1 MNDAPRPLEL
11 TREGSGSAPGEPV
24 VSRDP
29 VAAREPSGAG
39 AVAQRLADALTTAMA
54 LLAADAGAVYVRR
67 PGVGLVLAT
76 EVGLTADELVRLR
89 ASPVR
94 PELALPVPMT
104 GSATAAPVADREEDP
119 ASVVTRGVARP
130 ERTGGFPT
138 VCTFPVTTP
147 GGERWGLLE
156 LYFRRPRRLARSRR
170 EIAEALVRQLGW
182 ALERDRRAAAVER
195 HLDDARAGDP
205 GPQPEDGATVAR
217 ELGRQQRAAERA
229 VWLQTV
235 TAALARASSVTEVC
249 EVAVRQCVAASGAS
263 AGACF
268 LASGGA
274 LLSATATHAADGG
287 TRAPVAPGAPE
298 KEAFDTGRLVCAG
311 ERGDRCV
318 RVALP
323 LAAGEEVHGVLV
335 LQYARPERME
345 VGDREY
351 LTALARVAAQAL
363 ERVRLHAAARAASQA
378 KSDFLAMMSHE
389 LRTPLNAIMGYTG
402 LIADEVVG
410 PLNLTQRDQLHRVQ
424 EHARHLLTLIEEILT
439 LSRAEVGRD
448 ELRLTLVDPVRLL
461 REVADVLAPSAARKE
476 LSFDVEVV
484 GEPGMFR
491 TDADKVRQVLAHLLT
506 NAIKFTAEGSVT
518 ARVEEVEE
526 NGHRT
531 LVYAVRDT
539 GVGIAPD
546 HLMRIFEP
554 FWQADQART
563 RRFPGTGLGLN
574 VTRRLADLLGGEVS
588 VTSTPGEGSE
598 FVFRVP
604 VRE

>member
-1 MNDAPRPLEL
+1 
-11 TREGSGSAPGEPV
+11 
-24 VSRDP
+24 
-29 VAAREPSGAG
+29 
-39 AVAQRLADALTTAMA
+39 
-54 LLAADAGAVYVRR
+54 
-67 PGVGLVLAT
+67 
-76 EVGLTADELVRLR
+76 
-89 ASPVR
+89 
-94 PELALPVPMT
+94 
-104 GSATAAPVADREEDP
+104 
-119 ASVVTRGVARP
+119 
-130 ERTGGFPT
+130 
-138 VCTFPVTTP
+138 
-147 GGERWGLLE
+147 
-156 LYFRRPRRLARSRR
+156 
-170 EIAEALVRQLGW
+170 
-182 ALERDRRAAAVER
+182 
-195 HLDDARAGDP
+195 
-205 GPQPEDGATVAR
+205 
-217 ELGRQQRAAERA
+217 
-229 VWLQTV
+229 
-235 TAALARASSVTEVC
+235 
-249 EVAVRQCVAASGAS
+249 
-263 AGACF
+263 
-268 LASGGA
+268 
-274 LLSATATHAADGG
+274 
-287 TRAPVAPGAPE
+287 
-298 KEAFDTGRLVCAG
+298 
-311 ERGDRCV
+311 
-318 RVALP
+318 VALP

-335 LQYARPERME
+335 LQYARPERLV

-588 VTSTPGEGSE
+588 VTSAPDEGSE